1 MRIVDKIVNKIRT
14 DKLLHFLVTGWTV
27 AEWGLPGFAIIII
40 LGIIK
45 ECLDDKFDLEDLQ
58 WSLYGG
64 LLAMLL

>member
-1 MRIVDKIVNKIRT
+1 MKIVDKIVNKIGT
-14 DKLLHFLVTGWTV
+14 DKLLHFLVTGWAV
-27 AEWGLPGFAIIII
+27 AEWNLPGFAVVIL

-45 ECLDDKFDLEDLQ
+45 ECLDDKFDLKDLQ

>member
-1 MRIVDKIVNKIRT
+1 MKIIDKIVNKIGT
-14 DKLLHFLVTGWTV
+14 DKLLHFLVTGWAV
-27 AEWGLPGFAIIII
+27 AEWHLPGFAVVIL

-45 ECLDDKFDLEDLQ
+45 ECLDDKFDLKDLQ